1 MVASL
6 STSLR
11 CHDKDK
17 TPEMSHPE
25 ASILRLEQA
34 PPTRGECLVTWLWD
48 LVAAAHPV
56 LLVSPHWGAGATRCQ
71 PTFLGDRSC
80 ARPPTIA
87 VSSPISPRVRAL
99 RNIKLLEN
107 RHSSTAGLSQP
118 LGEFPYWV

>member
-34 PPTRGECLVTWLWD
+34 PPTLGECLVTWLWD

-56 LLVSPHWGAGATRCQ
+56 LLVSPPGVLVLPGAS
-71 PTFLGDRSC
+71 PPSLG
-80 ARPPTIA
+80 TTA
-87 VSSPISPRVRAL
+87 VPGHP
-99 RNIKLLEN
+99 
-107 RHSSTAGLSQP
+107 Q
-118 LGEFPYWV
+118 